1 MKYPLPT
8 GEPRPGGVV
17 LLSEANPM
25 TDQTNHNHSDERE
38 NEAKS
43 GLRATDVLAVLSVA
57 SFLAAIGLVTF
68 FVTSSL
74 AG

>member
-1 MKYPLPT
+1 
-8 GEPRPGGVV
+8 
-17 LLSEANPM
+17 M
-25 TDQTNHNHSDERE
+25 TDDTNHNHSDERE
-38 NEAKS
+38 RGANS
-43 GLRATDVLAVLSVA
+43 GIRSTDILAVLAVA

>member
-1 MKYPLPT
+1 
-8 GEPRPGGVV
+8 
-17 LLSEANPM
+17 M
-25 TDQTNHNHSDERE
+25 TDQTNHNHSDDRE

-43 GLRATDVLAVLSVA
+43 GVRAADVLAVLAVA
-57 SFLAAIGLVTF
+57 SFFAAIGLVTF